1 MITIS
6 IYSRDIDPISTKPSQ
21 FQMKNKTNKQTNKN
35 LQQFCSTRVKPLA
48 NLAAR
53 WSYSSL
59 DTFRKQ
65 NLKIISVRLA
75 DLWSCVR
82 GPIPVQTSSR
92 KKKKKKPKIVFKLKP
107 LQMNRVVHARERDI
121 SLSSPFRAPYHF
133 LSKVVARRKTRNWHR
148 NTYLSSLSACII
160 PRFPRGPFRII
171 YNYY

>member
-92 KKKKKKPKIVFKLKP
+92 KKKKKKTQDRFQTKTFADEQSGPCKGEGHLFV
-107 LQMNRVVHARERDI
+107 
-121 SLSSPFRAPYHF
+121 LSIQSTLP
-133 LSKVVARRKTRNWHR
+133 LSKQSCGKEEN
-148 NTYLSSLSACII
+148 
-160 PRFPRGPFRII
+160 
-171 YNYY
+171 